1 MNPVDDPNVAPD
13 IDVPV
18 VVPSIV
24 VSDDDECDP
33 ADRTDLYDDDGSV
46 HP

>member
-24 VSDDDECDP
+24 VSDDDVSTTDDTDIIDPDAECDE
-33 ADRTDLYDDDGSV
+33 
-46 HP
+46 